1 MVSSP
6 QPPSSPS
13 SPRTILTKQLPA
25 RSPLPASP
33 VRLLRRLLLILLC
46 ASVAQVCDAP
56 AASVSLN
63 SSDEGGGRGD
73 WGRNMGEKHGWIKQ
87 TRGGGFTQLAPSC
100 RLSRR
105 SEKGYVYKQ
114 PGAQPPIFGE
124 RTALCHCRKKKQ
136 RASPALL
143 DPIQLYVSPFSPMPP
158 PSWLFS
164 AVESTLSLQW
174 PSTIRGLVNHF
185 RSVSSL
191 TLATRDGFYWGCIPH
206 AELWSG
212 QREPDNNLFGL
223 EGPQ

>member
-6 QPPSSPS
+6 QLPSSPS
-13 SPRTILTKQLPA
+13 SPRAILTKQLPA

-33 VRLLRRLLLILLC
+33 VHLLRRLLLILLC
-46 ASVAQVCDAP
+46 ASVAQVCNAP

-63 SSDEGGGRGD
+63 SSGEGGSRGD

-143 DPIQLYVSPFSPMPP
+143 DPIQLYVTPFSPMSPSP

-164 AVESTLSLQW
+164 AVESTLSL
-174 PSTIRGLVNHF
+174 
-185 RSVSSL
+185 
-191 TLATRDGFYWGCIPH
+191 
-206 AELWSG
+206 
-212 QREPDNNLFGL
+212 
-223 EGPQ
+223 